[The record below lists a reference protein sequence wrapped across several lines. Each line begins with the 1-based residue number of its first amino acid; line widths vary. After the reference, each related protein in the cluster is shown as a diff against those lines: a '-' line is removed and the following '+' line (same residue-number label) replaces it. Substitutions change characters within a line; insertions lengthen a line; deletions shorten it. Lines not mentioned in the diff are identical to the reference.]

1 MAKKSK
7 GKRKNLLKKDP
18 SQQENL
24 SYEKKVSLTATVNP
38 LTGAVK
44 PEKKEEPKK
53 VFYNNSRPKT
63 AFNMRKRYDQ
73 TN

>member
-18 SQQENL
+18 SQEENL
-24 SYEKKVSLTATVNP
+24 TYEKKVGLTATVNP
-38 LTGAVK
+38 IMGTVE
-44 PEKKEEPKK
+44 PEKEEEPKK

-63 AFNMRKRYDQ
+63 EFNMRKRIDQ